1 MKKRV
6 PRKAFKPCLE
16 TKKLIT
22 TLLPYHR
29 NTARDIAESA
39 GLEFMYT
46 FVSEV
51 MKFKALRERRDRK
64 DNEAMQKKIMKG
76 LKPLDDYEVTELP
89 KKFRLG
95 AGGRLKK

>member
-16 TKKLIT
+16 TKNLIT

-64 DNEAMQKKIMKG
+64 NDEALQKLITKNLI
-76 LKPLDDYEVTELP
+76 DDYEVTELP